1 MLRLRIGIV
10 ALVFLGLSALAEAR
24 GARLELPALDS
35 LRSQA
40 TECVDVS
47 LGSLP
52 LRIASWFM
60 DSDDPDEANVKAVI
74 RGLDGLY
81 VRHFE
86 FESDN
91 VYSKKDLDAVRAQLA
106 GGGWSQIALV
116 KNRDKDEDSEVYV
129 DIDHDKILG
138 LTIISTRPRELT
150 IVNAVGS
157 LDMNQVGQLRRHF
170 EDHHGRHVVVEDDD
184 DAFRL

>member
-10 ALVFLGLSALAEAR
+10 AFVFLGLSTLAEAR
-24 GARLELPALDS
+24 GPKLELPALDN

-40 TECVDVS
+40 TQCVDVS

-52 LRIASWFM
+52 LRIASWFI
-60 DSDDPDEANVKAVI
+60 DDDDGEAEGVKAVI

-86 FESDN
+86 FESDF
-91 VYSKKDLDAVRAQLA
+91 VYSQKDLDAVRSQLS

-116 KNRDKDEDSEVYV
+116 KNRDKDQDAEVYV
-129 DIDHDKILG
+129 DIDNDKILG
-138 LTIISTRPRELT
+138 LAIIASRPRELT

-157 LDMNQVGQLRRHF
+157 LDMNKVARLRRHF
-170 EDHHGRHVVVEDDD
+170 EDRHSRHVVEEDDD
-184 DAFRL
+184 VFRL